1 MKPENVEIILN
12 ELLEGQRNQ
21 ASLQSE
27 TVMLCR
33 EFAVQIMAL
42 KKPDEPD
49 AENAIIER
57 LKMIQ
62 MDCKAITEQQ
72 VSTDKRIHAMAHQL
86 TKLETQTRK
95 TPGAFDNQLRFL
107 KHWKKWLAAGFAIL
121 FFLPLILLTCKTKQV
136 EKLKAGD
143 LKYQYL
149 KAYTDSSSRAMLNR
163 LDSAYT
169 AAPDSLRRLIK
180 LAANTKK
187 SNGYAKDSTVTKP
200 RGKDGV
206 KTRSKRLSK

>member
-33 EFAVQIMAL
+33 EFALQLMAL
-42 KKPDEPD
+42 KKPDEPE
-49 AENAIIER
+49 AESAIIER

-62 MDCKAITEQQ
+62 MDCKAICDQQ
-72 VSTDKRIHAMAHQL
+72 VSTDKRIHAMTHQL
-86 TKLETQTRK
+86 ARLEMQTRK
-95 TPGAFDNQLRFL
+95 TPVPLDKWWWFL
-107 KHWKKWLAAGFAIL
+107 KRWKKWLAAGFVI
-121 FFLPLILLTCKTKQV
+121 FFVLPLILLTCETNQV

-149 KAYTDSSSRAMLNR
+149 KACTDSSSQVMLGR

-180 LAANTKK
+180 LAANSKRL
-187 SNGYAKDSTVTKP
+187 NGYTKDKTVTKP

>member
-33 EFAVQIMAL
+33 EFAVQLMDL
-42 KKPDEPD
+42 KKPDEPE
-49 AENAIIER
+49 AESAFIER

-62 MDCKAITEQQ
+62 KDCKAVSEQQ
-72 VSTDKRIHAMAHQL
+72 VSTNHRIHAMTHQL
-86 TKLETQTRK
+86 DRLEMQTLK
-95 TPGAFDNQLRFL
+95 TVGPFDKWWRFL
-107 KHWKKWLAAGFAIL
+107 KRWEKWMAAAFAML
-121 FFLPLILLTCKTKQV
+121 FFLPLILLTCKTKEV

-149 KAYTDSSSRAMLNR
+149 KAYTDSSSQAMLNR

-169 AAPDSLRRLIK
+169 AAPDSLRKLVK
-180 LAANTKK
+180 LAANSKR

>member
-33 EFAVQIMAL
+33 EFAMQLMAL
-42 KKPDEPD
+42 KKPDEPE
-49 AENAIIER
+49 AESAIIER

-62 MDCKAITEQQ
+62 MDCKAICDQQ

-86 TKLETQTRK
+86 TRLETQTRK
-95 TPGAFDNQLRFL
+95 TPGPFDNQWRFL
-107 KHWKKWLAAGFAIL
+107 KRWKKWLSAGFAIL

-149 KAYTDSSSRAMLNR
+149 KAYTDSSSQAMLTR
-163 LDSAYT
+163 LDSAYI

-187 SNGYAKDSTVTKP
+187 SNGYAKDSSVTKQ

-206 KTRSKRLSK
+206 KTSSKRLSK